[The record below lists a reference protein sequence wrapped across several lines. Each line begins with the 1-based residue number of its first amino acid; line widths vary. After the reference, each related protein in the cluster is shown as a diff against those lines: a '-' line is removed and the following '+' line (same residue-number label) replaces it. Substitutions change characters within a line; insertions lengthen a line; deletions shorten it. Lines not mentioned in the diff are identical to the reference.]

1 MHKRSL
7 KSTLSVQICC
17 PYITWTSVT
26 VFKSL
31 ELDTDSSR
39 GSRDSLDSLAS
50 SVVDDLSS
58 DKSPRLFRKEKLCN
72 KVSDTSTCSLPST
85 RITSLLLVIHG
96 GTQID
101 TGLDP
106 TSRDMDF
113 KLIQDAFDAVINS
126 HYRGAVGRIALRL
139 VECPAICS
147 KALNL
152 LSQLCTYSE
161 SDSDVASI
169 NSGFTPVSS
178 SFPLSAISL
187 MVSSSPF
194 YDEAVNA
201 MVVATNM
208 VYQDFLKSEE
218 GQGFRGEVCLLG
230 DCMGALLAYDA
241 LTTSVNTL
249 KNRTQSFITNTAML
263 SPNPPHLRLSTTQR
277 QTGACQENHGASVAT
292 RRPVRATW
300 RTRTPFG

>member
-1 MHKRSL
+1 MTSCTL
-7 KSTLSVQICC
+7 DFSTK
-17 PYITWTSVT
+17 TS
-26 VFKSL
+26 
-31 ELDTDSSR
+31 ELISYSTT
-39 GSRDSLDSLAS
+39 GLFLCG
-50 SVVDDLSS
+50 LFFFQ
-58 DKSPRLFRKEKLCN
+58 SPRLFRKEKLCN

-161 SDSDVASI
+161 SDS
-169 NSGFTPVSS
+169 G
-178 SFPLSAISL
+178 
-187 MVSSSPF
+187 
-194 YDEAVNA
+194 
-201 MVVATNM
+201 
-208 VYQDFLKSEE
+208 K
-218 GQGFRGEVCLLG
+218 
-230 DCMGALLAYDA
+230 
-241 LTTSVNTL
+241 
-249 KNRTQSFITNTAML
+249 
-263 SPNPPHLRLSTTQR
+263 RL
-277 QTGACQENHGASVAT
+277 N
-292 RRPVRATW
+292 
-300 RTRTPFG
+300 